1 MSFWRILIHNIRRHR
16 FSTILALISIT
27 LGVGLLS
34 AVVSFREQSHRQFM
48 TEGVGVDAILG
59 PKGSPLQIAL
69 NALYHLEEMPGK
81 IKWTYYEKFRK
92 DPLVVDAIPFVTG
105 HSYADFRVN
114 AIDDRFFTSFEY
126 QPGKRFS
133 FDPNA
138 GGQGRMFRARDE
150 AVAGWTAARALG
162 LHLGDTFNPVCGVH
176 SGDPVHA
183 HDRIS
188 FVGILAPTGTPHD
201 RAIYIPLKT
210 FYTLEGHGA
219 NVATMATD
227 PSQREISGAYIK
239 LRHIRGGAMHPGVQ
253 NLKYE
258 VDQSTQAQLV
268 VPSEVIPRI
277 LDIIGWVD
285 KVMFIVGSLVTLLA
299 IMFLFVVLITALR
312 EQRRELAMMRMLGAN
327 RRTVFGLIISEAVLL
342 SIFGTVLGITF
353 GHLLVAF
360 GSRYIAVETGM
371 QFSSSFISSS
381 DVWVLPIITLMG
393 AFAGLIP
400 AVQAYRMSILRNLS
414 IME

>member
-1 MSFWRILIHNIRRHR
+1 MSFMHILFHNIRRHR

-27 LGVGLLS
+27 LGVGLLT

-48 TEGVGVDAILG
+48 TEGIGVDAILG

-81 IKWTYYEKFRK
+81 IKWTYYEKVK
-92 DPLVVDAIPFVTG
+92 NDPLVVDAIPFVTG
-105 HSYADFRVN
+105 HSYAGFRVN

-133 FDPNA
+133 FDPKA
-138 GGQGRMFRARDE
+138 GGQGRMFREGHE
-150 AVAGWTAARALG
+150 AVAGWAVAKALG

-176 SGDPVHA
+176 SGDPVHI
-183 HDRIS
+183 HDKIT

-219 NVATMATD
+219 SVAAMATD
-227 PSQREISGAYIK
+227 LSQREISGAYLK
-239 LRHIRGGAMHPGVQ
+239 LKHIRGGAMHPGIQ

-258 VDQSTQAQLV
+258 INQSTGAQLV
-268 VPSEVIPRI
+268 VPSEVVPRI

-285 KVMFIVGSLVTLLA
+285 KVLFIVGLLVTMLA

-327 RRTVFGLIISEAVLL
+327 RRTVFGLIICEAIILSIVGTLFGIAFGHALVLL
-342 SIFGTVLGITF
+342 
-353 GHLLVAF
+353 
-360 GSRYIAVETGM
+360 GSHYISVETGM
-371 QFSSSFISSS
+371 QFSANFISSA
-381 DVWVLPIITLMG
+381 DIWILPCIAILG
-393 AFAGLIP
+393 AVAGLIP
-400 AVQAYRMSILRNLS
+400 AAQAYRMSILKNLNT
-414 IME
+414 ME

>member
-1 MSFWRILIHNIRRHR
+1 MSFIHILLHNIRRHR

-27 LGVGLLS
+27 LGVGLLT
-34 AVVSFREQSHRQFM
+34 AVVSFREQSHHHFM

-59 PKGSPLQIAL
+59 PKGSPLQIAM

-81 IKWTYYEKFRK
+81 VKWSYYEKVSK

-105 HSYADFRVN
+105 HSYAGFRVN

-133 FDPNA
+133 FNSNI
-138 GGQGRMFRARDE
+138 GGQGRMFKARNE
-150 AVAGWTAARALG
+150 AVAGWAVAKALG

-176 SGDPVHA
+176 SGDPVHM
-183 HDRIS
+183 HDKIT

-219 NVATMATD
+219 SVAAMATD
-227 PSQREISGAYIK
+227 PSQREISGAYLK

-258 VDQSTQAQLV
+258 IDQSTQAQLV
-268 VPSEVIPRI
+268 VPSEVVPRI

-285 KVMFIVGSLVTLLA
+285 KVLFIVGILVTMLA

-327 RRTVFGLIISEAVLL
+327 RRTVFGLIMSEAVFL
-342 SIFGTVLGITF
+342 SVVGTILGIAF
-353 GHLLVAF
+353 GHLLVSF
-360 GSRYIAVETGM
+360 GSHYVAIETGM
-371 QFSSSFISSS
+371 QFSTDFISSA
-381 DVWVLPIITLMG
+381 DIWILPCITLMG
-393 AFAGLIP
+393 AIAGLIP
-400 AVQAYRMSILRNLS
+400 AVQAYRMSILKNLNT
-414 IME
+414 ME

>member
-1 MSFWRILIHNIRRHR
+1 MSFWRILLHNIRRHR
-16 FSTILALISIT
+16 FSTVLALISIT
-27 LGVGLLS
+27 LGVGLLT
-34 AVVSFREQSHRQFM
+34 AVVSFREQSHRHFV

-81 IKWTYYEKFRK
+81 IKWTYYEKVRK

-105 HSYADFRVN
+105 HSYAGFRVN

-133 FDPNA
+133 FDSDL
-138 GGQGRMFRARDE
+138 GGQGRMFKARDE
-150 AVAGWTAARALG
+150 AVAGWAVARALG

-176 SGDPVHA
+176 SGDPVHI
-183 HDRIS
+183 HDQIAI
-188 FVGILAPTGTPHD
+188 VGVLAPTGTPHD

-219 NVATMATD
+219 SVAAMATD
-227 PSQREISGAYIK
+227 LTQREISGAYLK
-239 LRHIRGGAMHPGVQ
+239 LKHIRGGAMNPGVQ

-258 VDQSTQAQLV
+258 VDQSTEAQLV
-268 VPSEVIPRI
+268 VPSEVVPRI

-285 KVMFIVGSLVTLLA
+285 RVMFIVGALVTLLA

-327 RRTVFGLIISEAVLL
+327 RRTVFGLIMSEAVLL
-342 SIFGTVLGITF
+342 SGLGTIMGIAF
-353 GHLLVAF
+353 GHLLVSF
-360 GSRYIAVETGM
+360 GSHYVAVETGM
-371 QFSSSFISSS
+371 QFSSGFVPSADI
-381 DVWVLPIITLMG
+381 WVLPGITLLG
-393 AFAGLIP
+393 AVAGLIP
-400 AVQAYRMSILRNLS
+400 ALQAYRMSILRNIS
-414 IME
+414 ITE

>member
-1 MSFWRILIHNIRRHR
+1 VSFRRILLHNIRRHR

-27 LGVGLLS
+27 LGVGLLT
-34 AVVSFREQSHRQFM
+34 AVVSFREQSHRHFV

-69 NALYHLEEMPGK
+69 NALYHLEEMPGR
-81 IKWTYYEKFRK
+81 IKWSYYEKVRK
-92 DPLVVDAIPFVTG
+92 DPLVVDAIPFITG
-105 HSYADFRVN
+105 HSYAGFRVN

-133 FDPNA
+133 FDSDA
-138 GGQGRMFRARDE
+138 GGQGRMFKARDE
-150 AVAGWTAARALG
+150 AVAGWAVARALG

-176 SGDPVHA
+176 AGDPVHM
-183 HDRIS
+183 HDRIT

-210 FYTLEGHGA
+210 FYTLEGHGPS
-219 NVATMATD
+219 VAAMATD
-227 PSQREISGAYIK
+227 LSQREISGAYIK

-258 VDQSTQAQLV
+258 IDQSTEGQLV
-268 VPSEVIPRI
+268 VPSEVVPRI

-285 KVMFIVGSLVTLLA
+285 RVMFIVGILVTLLA

-327 RRTVFGLIISEAVLL
+327 RRTVFGLIMSEAIFL
-342 SIFGTVLGITF
+342 SVIGTVLGIGF
-353 GHLLVAF
+353 GHLLVWF
-360 GSRYIAVETGM
+360 GSHYVAVETGM
-371 QFSSSFISSS
+371 QFSSNFVSSA
-381 DVWVLPIITLMG
+381 DVWVLPSITLMG
-393 AFAGLIP
+393 AVAGLIP
-400 AVQAYRMSILRNLS
+400 AIQAYRMSILRNLS
-414 IME
+414 ITE

>member
-16 FSTILALISIT
+16 FSTVLALISIT
-27 LGVGLLS
+27 LGVGLLT
-34 AVVSFREQSHRQFM
+34 AVVSFREQSHQQFL
-48 TEGVGVDAILG
+48 TEGIGVDAILG

-81 IKWTYYEKFRK
+81 VKWGYCERVKAN
-92 DPLVVDAIPFVTG
+92 PLVVSMIPFVTG
-105 HSYADFRVN
+105 HSYSGYRVN
-114 AIDDRFFTSFEY
+114 AIDERFLSEFEY
-126 QPGKRFS
+126 RLGKRFS
-133 FDPNA
+133 FTEKD
-138 GGQGRMFRARDE
+138 GGKGRAFESRGE
-150 AVAGWTAARALG
+150 AVAGWAVAKSLG
-162 LHLGDTFNPVCGVH
+162 LRLGDTFNPVCGVH

-183 HDRIS
+183 SDRIT

-219 NVATMATD
+219 SVSAMAGD
-227 PSQREISGAYIK
+227 ASKREVSGAYLK

-253 NLKYE
+253 GLKYE
-258 VDQSTQAQLV
+258 IDQSPEAQLV
-268 VPSEVIPRI
+268 VPSEVVPRI

-285 KVMFIVGSLVTLLA
+285 RVMFIVGILVTLLA

-327 RRTVFGLIISEAVLL
+327 RRTVFGLIMSEAVSL
-342 SIFGTVLGITF
+342 SIFGTLLGIAF
-353 GHLLVAF
+353 GHALVGL
-360 GSRYIAVETGM
+360 GSHYVALETGM
-371 QFSSSFISSS
+371 RFSAWFVSSADAWI
-381 DVWVLPIITLMG
+381 VPGVAVLG
-393 AFAGLIP
+393 AIAGLIP

-414 IME
+414 ITE

>member
-1 MSFWRILIHNIRRHR
+1 MSFWRILLHNIRRHR

-27 LGVGLLS
+27 LGVGLLT
-34 AVVSFREQSHRQFM
+34 AVVSFREQSHRHFV

-81 IKWTYYEKFRK
+81 LKWTYYEKVQK

-105 HSYADFRVN
+105 HSYAGFRVN

-133 FDPNA
+133 FNSDA
-138 GGQGRMFRARDE
+138 GGQGRMFKERNE
-150 AVAGWTAARALG
+150 AVAGWAVAKALG

-176 SGDPVHA
+176 SGDPVHM
-183 HDRIS
+183 HDRIT

-210 FYTLEGHGA
+210 FYTLEGHGTS
-219 NVATMATD
+219 VAAMATD
-227 PSQREISGAYIK
+227 PNQREISGAYLK

-258 VDQSTQAQLV
+258 IDQSTEAQLV
-268 VPSEVIPRI
+268 VPSEVVPRI

-285 KVMFIVGSLVTLLA
+285 RVMFIVGVLVTLLA

-327 RRTVFGLIISEAVLL
+327 RRTVFGLIMSEAVFL
-342 SIFGTVLGITF
+342 SVLGTLLGIAF
-353 GHLLVAF
+353 GHLLVSL
-360 GSRYIAVETGM
+360 GSQYVAVETGM
-371 QFSSSFISSS
+371 QFSSDFISSA
-381 DVWVLPIITLMG
+381 DIWVLPSITLMG
-393 AFAGLIP
+393 AVAGLIP

>member
-1 MSFWRILIHNIRRHR
+1 MSFWHILLHNIRRHR

-27 LGVGLLS
+27 LGIGLLT
-34 AVVSFREQSHRQFM
+34 AVVSFREQSHHHFI

-59 PKGSPLQIAL
+59 PKGSPLQIAM
-69 NALYHLEEMPGK
+69 NAMYHLEEMPGK
-81 IKWTYYEKFRK
+81 IKWSYYEKVKK

-105 HSYADFRVN
+105 HSYAGYRVN

-126 QPGKRFS
+126 RPGKRFS
-133 FDPNA
+133 FDPDA
-138 GGQGRMFRARDE
+138 GGQGRMFKAPHE
-150 AVAGWTAARALG
+150 AVAGWAVAKALG

-176 SGDPVHA
+176 SGDPVHM
-183 HDRIS
+183 HDKIT

-219 NVATMATD
+219 SVAAMATD
-227 PSQREISGAYIK
+227 SSQREISGAYLK

-258 VDQSTQAQLV
+258 IDQSTEGQLV
-268 VPSEVIPRI
+268 VPSEVVPRI

-285 KVMFIVGSLVTLLA
+285 KVMFIVGALVTLLA

-327 RRTVFGLIISEAVLL
+327 RRTVFGLIMSEAVFL
-342 SIFGTVLGITF
+342 SIVGTIFGIVF
-353 GHLLVAF
+353 GHLLVML
-360 GSRYIAVETGM
+360 GSHYVAIETGM
-371 QFSSSFISSS
+371 QFSANYLSSADI
-381 DVWVLPIITLMG
+381 WVLPCVTLMG
-393 AFAGLIP
+393 AVAGLIP
-400 AVQAYRMSILRNLS
+400 AVQAYRMSILRNLN

>member
-1 MSFWRILIHNIRRHR
+1 MSFWRILLHNIRRHR
-16 FSTILALISIT
+16 FSTFLALISIT
-27 LGVGLLS
+27 LGVGLLI
-34 AVVSFREQSHRQFM
+34 AVVSFREQSHRHFV

-59 PKGSPLQIAL
+59 PKGSPLQIAM

-81 IKWTYYEKFRK
+81 LKWSYYEKVKK

-105 HSYADFRVN
+105 HSYAGYRVN

-126 QPGKRFS
+126 QPGKRLS
-133 FDPNA
+133 FNSDA
-138 GGQGRMFRARDE
+138 GGQGRMFKARDE
-150 AVAGWTAARALG
+150 AVAGWAVAKALG
-162 LHLGDTFNPVCGVH
+162 LHLGDSFNPVCGVH

-183 HDRIS
+183 HDKIR

-219 NVATMATD
+219 SVAAMATD
-227 PSQREISGAYIK
+227 PSQREISGAYLK

-258 VDQSTQAQLV
+258 IDQSTEAQLV

-277 LDIIGWVD
+277 LDIISWVD
-285 KVMFIVGSLVTLLA
+285 KVMFIVGAMVTLLA

-327 RRTVFGLIISEAVLL
+327 RTTVFGLIMSEAVFL
-342 SIFGTVLGITF
+342 SVIGTILGIAF
-353 GHLLVAF
+353 GHLLVSL
-360 GSRYIAVETGM
+360 GGHYVAVETGM
-371 QFSSSFISSS
+371 QFTSNFISSA
-381 DVWVLPIITLMG
+381 DIWVLPSITLMG
-393 AFAGLIP
+393 AVAGLIP
-400 AVQAYRMSILRNLS
+400 AVHAYRMSILRNLS
-414 IME
+414 ITE